1 MIYIYTWYIYI
12 YIYDMTHT
20 HTYIYTNSQNV
31 IITAQMPTNG
41 LNRHPSCP
49 RWLMATSRWCSRPRS
64 DAQRSASATAL
75 TSRGIASCWKSSCS
89 QRKRQGIAGIW
100 MGYGWDSGCDM
111 FFHVFPG
118 FNMIQHDSTRLSMF
132 GFGSPFGGVWLPMI
146 FRLGLLFARSNR
158 WGCGTLK
165 KASHPVTSYFI
176 DFIGC

>member
-1 MIYIYTWYIYI
+1 MMTAMIIMIVYDRYDSYIYIIYIYAWYIYIYMIYI

-20 HTYIYTNSQNV
+20 HIYIYTNSQNV

-111 FFHVFPG
+111 FFHVFPC
-118 FNMIQHDSTRLSMF
+118 FPRIQHDSTWFNQTLH
-132 GFGSPFGGVWLPMI
+132 VWVWVT
-146 FRLGLLFARSNR
+146 F
-158 WGCGTLK
+158 WGCLTP
-165 KASHPVTSYFI
+165 H
-176 DFIGC
+176 DF